1 MGLPWLQNPMRRKRK
16 VFTTALLLVYPATTK
31 KIKLKMTKNQKL
43 RTFSRKILQWK
54 NHHRPMVESLFKN
67 WLLKSDLQSRPM
79 LTDLLGANFV
89 NMVLIR
95 GLTWK
100 IMSWITLK
108 ISFSHFYPEENPSI
122 VQNVMFH
129 IVTLSHF

>member
-43 RTFSRKILQWK
+43 RTFWRKILQWK
-54 NHHRPMVESLFKN
+54 NHHRPVVENLFKN
-67 WLLKSDLQSRPM
+67 WLLKSDLQSRSM
-79 LTDLLGANFV
+79 LTDLWGANSV
-89 NMVLIR
+89 NMVPIR

-108 ISFSHFYPEENPSI
+108 ISSSHFYPEGNPSI